1 MEPMAATGKVGLLSS
16 SKPASPYV
24 SWVLAVAKPLGQC
37 VVKVALGAWQAK
49 HAIKRITGWAIVD
62 PLEPLLALAL
72 VSCIFS
78 WILSFVGVMEFRGY
92 LTTLV
97 IASATWRIRV
107 LGSLKEE
114 LDCFVAENERFR
126 EGNRNLKHNVNQLN
140 AQNDKL
146 RASNQRLETSVQSL
160 NEVKEAME
168 RYASETKGDISA
180 MLTTLHNSIE
190 EQRRVQQQTLDI
202 EIQTRK
208 LTQAQERSM
217 LMGLFMQFQD
227 MDGQKG
233 LSRYEL
239 DTLADMLPDASSSRL
254 RSKLRDFEAIDA
266 DRDGVISMANFR
278 DCVRRID
285 EDMHGSDGSMGS
297 MPAQLVSHQGIT
309 ASEGGIAMQ
318 ELPKLGAW
326 RGARDL
332 GEHVSAY
339 EVF

>member
-1 MEPMAATGKVGLLSS
+1 MEPMAAAGKVGLLSS
-16 SKPASPYV
+16 EKPASPCA

-37 VVKVALGAWQAK
+37 LVKAALTAWQAK
-49 HAIKRITGWAIVD
+49 HAIKRITGWSIVD

-78 WILSFVGVMEFRGY
+78 WILSFMGVMEFRGY
-92 LTTLV
+92 FTTFV
-97 IASATWRIRV
+97 IASATMRIHV
-107 LGSLKEE
+107 LGCLKEQ
-114 LDCFVAENERFR
+114 LDRFAAENEHFR
-126 EGNRNLKHNVNQLN
+126 EGNRYLKHNVNQLN

-146 RASNQRLETSVQSL
+146 LASNQRLETSVQSL

-168 RYASETKGDISA
+168 RYASETSGDISG
-180 MLTTLHNSIE
+180 MLTSLHSSIA

-202 EIQTRK
+202 ELQTRK

-233 LSRYEL
+233 LSRDEL
-239 DTLADMLPDASSSRL
+239 DTLADMLPEASSSRL
-254 RSKLRDFEAIDA
+254 RSKLRDFEALDA

-278 DCVRRID
+278 DWVRRVD
-285 EDMHGSDGSMGS
+285 EEMHGSDSSMGS
-297 MPAQLVSHQGIT
+297 MPVQPVNNVVVT

-332 GEHVSAY
+332 GEHASAY